1 MHTVQTFILRLLIDP
16 AEPDTVRGALRPMPE
31 GEPCPFTDGQALLAC
46 LRQLAR
52 QQQEGKKEAQS

>member
-16 AEPDTVRGALRPMPE
+16 AEPDALRGALRPMPE

-52 QQQEGKKEAQS
+52 QQEGKKEAQS